1 MRKSSYLFR
10 LLAVIV
16 LTASTV
22 LPTIGQIG
30 YQLAVLDQETG
41 SPKRNAS
48 VSVDVTNSDSKG
60 NTVFNRTYNET
71 TNDFGMVSLQVGDS
85 DTFSSMDWQN
95 LPLFISATIDGSI
108 EVGRSQILT
117 VPVTEYAK
125 TTGVLTKEILCSK
138 TWKYERHDN
147 YADRIIKFTFFKEGT
162 CNYVFTGDKGDD
174 NYTGTYYIDN
184 NFVYMKYSYTY
195 DDGYGQGI
203 KNGITTMVLKYMP
216 ELNEFWYPEGGD
228 VIYK

>member
-48 VSVDVTNSDSKG
+48 VSVDVTISDSKG

-117 VPVTEYAK
+117 VPVAEYAK

-138 TWKYERHDN
+138 TWKYE
-147 YADRIIKFTFFKEGT
+147 
-162 CNYVFTGDKGDD
+162 KGDD

>member
-48 VSVDVTNSDSKG
+48 VSVDVTISDSKG
-60 NTVFNRTYNET
+60 NTVFNRTYNEP
-71 TNDFGMVSLQVGDS
+71 TND
-85 DTFSSMDWQN
+85 
-95 LPLFISATIDGSI
+95 I

-117 VPVTEYAK
+117 VPVAEYAK